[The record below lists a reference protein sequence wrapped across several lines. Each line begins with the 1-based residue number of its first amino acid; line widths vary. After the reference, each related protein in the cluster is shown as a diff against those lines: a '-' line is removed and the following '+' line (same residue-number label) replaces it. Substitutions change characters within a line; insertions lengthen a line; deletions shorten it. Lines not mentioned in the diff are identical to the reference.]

1 MMNIKEII
9 PSCDELKTKVPTE
22 TEAEVKERRLKEHL
36 TQYAAI
42 LHRNFELGFSYAD
55 LELDY
60 DFHKLYGGEQFVN
73 DLKEL
78 GYSAEVRGYNTSCG
92 EKVPVLI
99 TVKFNR

>member
-1 MMNIKEII
+1 MVNIKEII

-36 TQYAAI
+36 THYAAI

-60 DFHKLYGGEQFVN
+60 DFHKLYGGEQLVK

-78 GYSAEVRGYNTSCG
+78 GYSAEIISYDISTG
-92 EKVPVLI
+92 EKIPVI
-99 TVKFNR
+99 INVKFNR

>member
-1 MMNIKEII
+1 MVNIKEII

-22 TEAEVKERRLKEHL
+22 TDAEVKERRLKEHL
-36 TQYAAI
+36 THYAAI

-60 DFHKLYGGEQFVN
+60 DFHKLYGGEQLVK

-78 GYSAEVRGYNTSCG
+78 GYSAEIISWDISTG
-92 EKVPVLI
+92 EKIPVII
-99 TVKFNR
+99 TVNFNR

>member
-1 MMNIKEII
+1 MVNIKEII

-22 TEAEVKERRLKEHL
+22 TDAEVKERRLKEHL
-36 TQYAAI
+36 THYAAI

-60 DFHKLYGGEQFVN
+60 DFHKLYGGEQLVK

-78 GYSAEVRGYNTSCG
+78 GYSAEILSYDISTG
-92 EKVPVLI
+92 EKIPVII

>member
-1 MMNIKEII
+1 MVNIKEII

-22 TEAEVKERRLKEHL
+22 TDAEVKERRLKEHL
-36 TQYAAI
+36 THYAAI
-42 LHRNFELGFSYAD
+42 LRRNFELGFSYAD

-60 DFHKLYGGEQFVN
+60 DFHKLYGGEQLVK

-78 GYSAEVRGYNTSCG
+78 GYSAEVRSYDISTG
-92 EKVPVLI
+92 EKVPVII

>member
-1 MMNIKEII
+1 MVNIKEII

-22 TEAEVKERRLKEHL
+22 TDAEVKERRLKEHL
-36 TQYAAI
+36 THYAAI

-60 DFHKLYGGEQFVN
+60 DFHKLYGGEQLVK

-78 GYSAEVRGYNTSCG
+78 GYSAEVRSYDISTG
-92 EKVPVLI
+92 EKVPVII

>member
-1 MMNIKEII
+1 MVNIKEII

-22 TEAEVKERRLKEHL
+22 TDTEVKERRLKEHL
-36 TQYAAI
+36 THYAAI

-60 DFHKLYGGEQFVN
+60 DFHKLYGGEQLVK

-78 GYSAEVRGYNTSCG
+78 GYSAEIISWDISTG
-92 EKVPVLI
+92 EKIPVII
-99 TVKFNR
+99 TVNFNR